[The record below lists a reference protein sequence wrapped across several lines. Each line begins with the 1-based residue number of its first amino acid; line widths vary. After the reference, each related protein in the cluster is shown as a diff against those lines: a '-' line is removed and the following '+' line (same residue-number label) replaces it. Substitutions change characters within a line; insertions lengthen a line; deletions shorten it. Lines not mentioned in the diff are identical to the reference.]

1 MRLPMS
7 NQNTEL
13 AESLQNY
20 TLQIY
25 FVQGMKAIM
34 ANKPSYSGILV
45 SLSIGGTST
54 RVIGVNPSYVLQ
66 SETLYWLSDSFMK
79 RTGFKYL
86 KMLDLD

>member
-1 MRLPMS
+1 
-7 NQNTEL
+7 
-13 AESLQNY
+13 
-20 TLQIY
+20 
-25 FVQGMKAIM
+25 MKAIM
-34 ANKPSYSGILV
+34 ANKPSYSDILV